1 MNFVAKMYNQIDN
14 SFSLKSP
21 FGGLRVQTNME
32 KILLPEIKD
41 FHLIDVYVS
50 NGGYNAAKKA
60 LTQTSD
66 DIIDQVKKSGLR
78 GRGGAAF
85 LCGLKWSFMPKTSD
99 KPKYLCIN
107 GDESE
112 PGSFKDRQI
121 FEFNPH
127 QMIEGAI
134 ITCYAIGAKTAYVY
148 IRGEYHKWIKLL
160 QKAIDDAYEKGYL
173 GEKMKE
179 TFGTNFSCDVYIHK
193 GAGAYICGEE
203 SSLMNSLEGQ
213 RGYPRIKPPF
223 PAQNGLWGCPTTI
236 NNVETIANVP
246 KIIEKG
252 WEWFSKIGHPKHP
265 GTLLFGV
272 SGHVNKPGV
281 YELPTGTLL
290 TDIIYNYAGGVPNDK
305 KILCVI
311 PGGTSMPPL
320 RGEKLEGVKMD
331 AESLKEVGS
340 AIGTGGVIVMD
351 EDTDLVKVLARIAH
365 FYHHESCG
373 QCTPCREGTGWL
385 EKILKRI
392 VAGKGSVSDL
402 DLLIT
407 VANQIE
413 GNTICALGEAAAW
426 PVKFM
431 VDRFRDYFEARVSKE
446 ISLPVANKVHS
457 MRETA
462 FPLADVKN

>member
-1 MNFVAKMYNQIDN
+1 
-14 SFSLKSP
+14 
-21 FGGLRVQTNME
+21 ME
-32 KILLPEIKD
+32 KILLPDIKD
-41 FHLIDVYVS
+41 LHLIDVYTS

-60 LTQTSD
+60 FTQTPD
-66 DIIDQVKKSGLR
+66 EIIDQVKKSGLR

-85 LCGLKWSFMPKTSD
+85 LAGLKWSFMPKTTD

-134 ITCYAIGAKTAYVY
+134 ICCYAIGAKTAYVY

-160 QKAIDDAYEKGYL
+160 QKAIDDSYAHGFL

-179 TFGTNFSCDVYIHK
+179 TFGTNFHCDIYIHK

-203 SSLMNSLEGQ
+203 SSLMNSLEGK
-213 RGYPRIKPPF
+213 RGYPRVKPPF

-236 NNVETIANVP
+236 NNVETLANVP
-246 KIIEKG
+246 KIIENG

-320 RGEKLEGVKMD
+320 RGDKLEGVKMD

-340 AIGTGGVIVMD
+340 AIGTGGIIVMD

-392 VAGKGSVSDL
+392 IAGNGSTSDL

-431 VDRFRDYFEARVSKE
+431 VDRFRDYFEKRVNKE
-446 ISLPVANKVHS
+446 ISIPVANKVHS
-457 MRETA
+457 MRQTA

>member
-1 MNFVAKMYNQIDN
+1 
-14 SFSLKSP
+14 
-21 FGGLRVQTNME
+21 ME
-32 KILLPEIKD
+32 KILLPDIKD
-41 FHLIDVYVS
+41 LQLIDVYVS
-50 NGGYNAAKKA
+50 NGGYNVAKKA
-60 LTQTSD
+60 FGQTPD
-66 DIIDQVKKSGLR
+66 EIIDQVKKSGLR

-85 LCGLKWSFMPKTSD
+85 LCGLKWSFMPKTTD

-160 QKAIDDAYEKGYL
+160 QKAIDDAYEKGFL

-179 TFGTNFSCDVYIHK
+179 TFGTSFTCDLYIHK

-203 SSLMNSLEGQ
+203 SSLMNSLEGK
-213 RGYPRIKPPF
+213 RGYPRVKPPF

-290 TDIIYNYAGGVPNDK
+290 TDIIYNYAGGVPNNK
-305 KILCVI
+305 NILCVI
-311 PGGTSMPPL
+311 PGGTSMPPI
-320 RGEKLEGVKMD
+320 RGDKLEGVKMD

-392 VAGKGSVSDL
+392 IAGKGSTSDL

-431 VDRFRDYFEARVSKE
+431 VERFRDYFEQRVSKE
-446 ISLPVANKVHS
+446 ISLPIANKVHS